1 MATVVT
7 GAAARRG
14 PWLSRTA
21 AVGSGVAM
29 LVSFGSRVPVWPV
42 LLVVPFACLAVQRM
56 DSVRPALVTF
66 LAVAGFAVPMWPAIG
81 PCALAGGG
89 AAAGVMRFAGAPPW
103 RLGRYMRARRDL
115 VEAGWQWAEEL
126 RQRIVAEE
134 AGLRER
140 ARITGDV
147 HDSLG
152 HELSLT
158 ALREPSCWRSRAT
171 RKSHPGAKQQPQPAT
186 ACARSSTSSAKTPPP
201 PPPST
206 KS

>member
-1 MATVVT
+1 MVT

-21 AVGSGVAM
+21 AVGCGVAM

-42 LLVVPFACLAVQRM
+42 LVMVPFARLAVRHM

-66 LAVAGFAVPMWPAIG
+66 LAVAGFAVPILPAIG
-81 PCALAGGG
+81 RCALAGWG
-89 AAAGVMRFAGAPPW
+89 AAAGVMRFAGVLPW
-103 RLGRYMRARRDL
+103 WLGRYMRARRDL

-140 ARITGDV
+140 ARIAGDV
-147 HDSLG
+147 HDSL
-152 HELSLT
+152 SLI
-158 ALREPSCWRSRAT
+158 ALPEPPRWRSRAT
-171 RKSHPGAKQQPQPAT
+171 RKSHPGAKQQPPRPT